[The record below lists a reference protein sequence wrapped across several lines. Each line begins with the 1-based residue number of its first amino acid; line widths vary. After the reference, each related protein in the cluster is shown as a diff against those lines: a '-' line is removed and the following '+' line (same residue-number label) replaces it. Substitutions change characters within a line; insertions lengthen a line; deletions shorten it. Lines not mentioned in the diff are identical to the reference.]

1 MIMSLEEVTAESLFG
16 EPFADLP
23 LHSFPVR
30 SMGNATG
37 TGHYVA
43 YELDD
48 TRNRRIAYRI
58 AIVWDNGD
66 VEYSTA
72 DSEQELELWTKHMQ

>member
-1 MIMSLEEVTAESLFG
+1 MTLDKVSTESIFG
-16 EPFADLP
+16 EAFADVDM
-23 LHSFPVR
+23 HTFPVR

-37 TGHYVA
+37 TGYYVA

-48 TRNRRIAYRI
+48 TRTVSTRYRI
-58 AIVWDNGD
+58 CIVWDNGD

-72 DSEQELELWTKHMQ
+72 DTEQELELWTKHMQ